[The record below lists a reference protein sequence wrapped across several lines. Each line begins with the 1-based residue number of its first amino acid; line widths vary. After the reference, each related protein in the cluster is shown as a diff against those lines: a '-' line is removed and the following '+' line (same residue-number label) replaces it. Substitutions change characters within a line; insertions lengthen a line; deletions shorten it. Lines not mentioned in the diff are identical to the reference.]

1 MFGRA
6 AKQGGRVLRKAV
18 TIVQAV
24 VLRPAGFG
32 RLSWPLSRCRQVG
45 LLPGNIYSPDPFL
58 GVPSLGKPAGLSVLL
73 DRDGGFAGVAILEAL
88 DGPGVAI
95 ASRLG

>member
-1 MFGRA
+1 
-6 AKQGGRVLRKAV
+6 
-18 TIVQAV
+18 
-24 VLRPAGFG
+24 
-32 RLSWPLSRCRQVG
+32 